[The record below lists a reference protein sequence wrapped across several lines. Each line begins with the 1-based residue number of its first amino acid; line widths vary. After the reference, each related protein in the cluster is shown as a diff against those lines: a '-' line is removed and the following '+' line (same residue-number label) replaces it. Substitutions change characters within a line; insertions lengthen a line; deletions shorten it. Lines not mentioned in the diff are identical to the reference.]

1 MLDVSA
7 LHPTAQP
14 PVLAKAHQLAAVAA
28 ARMPGRWQFA
38 AAVTGAILF
47 AIVFHYRSLSGW
59 DVGSDLRMIYDRAG
73 DALREGGEVYW
84 RDARWNNYYYAPPL
98 AVLFGAVSWLPLP
111 VLHGLIVAADL
122 ACARIITGAW
132 WSAFALGAFPIVPL
146 EVGGGNI
153 NLMIGAAIVLAVRG
167 GPAWPLALGSFA
179 KLSPAL
185 ALHPRALRG
194 FVLTV
199 AALAAITLPWAG
211 LWIDW
216 VRLLID
222 AYGRDIGP
230 MFPVPFPLRVLV
242 AVGLLALWRP
252 WSRAAAAIVA
262 IPAFYWGTMIYAPI
276 PLIVWWRDRNR
287 RPAPTPAIVPATA

>member
-7 LHPTAQP
+7 LHRTAQP
-14 PVLAKAHQLAAVAA
+14 AALARTRQLLDSVV

-38 AAVTGAILF
+38 AAVSGAILF
-47 AIVFHYRSLSGW
+47 AIVFHYRTLSGW

-73 DALREGGEVYW
+73 DALRDGGEVYW
-84 RDARWNNYYYAPPL
+84 RDPRWNNYYYAPPL
-98 AVLFGAVSWLPLP
+98 AILFGVVSWLPLP
-111 VLHGLIVAADL
+111 ILHGLIVAVDL

-167 GPAWPLALGSFA
+167 GPVWPLALGSFA
-179 KLSPAL
+179 KLSPGLAVRPRDWRRL
-185 ALHPRALRG
+185 ALP
-194 FVLTV
+194 
-199 AALAAITLPWAG
+199 AALLVAITLPWAG
-211 LWIDW
+211 LWVDW

-222 AYGRDIGP
+222 AYGRAIGP
-230 MFPVPFPLRVLV
+230 MFPVPFPIRALV
-242 AVGLLALWRP
+242 ALGLLALWRP

-276 PLIVWWRDRNR
+276 PFIVWWRDRKR
-287 RPAPTPAIVPATA
+287 AAAMAAIVPATA